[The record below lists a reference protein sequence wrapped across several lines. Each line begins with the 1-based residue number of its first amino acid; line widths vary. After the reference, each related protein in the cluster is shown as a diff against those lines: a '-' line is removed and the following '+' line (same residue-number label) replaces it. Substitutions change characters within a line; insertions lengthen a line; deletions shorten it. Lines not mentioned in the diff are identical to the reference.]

1 MTLVHPVTMAEVLV
15 GPVSIGERDVAL
27 STSRALDITK
37 WGTSSGEPL
46 RLARLRVSSRLKLPD
61 CGMLSAAIATRSR
74 IATFDGRLA
83 SAAREL
89 GVQVV
94 TAP

>member
-1 MTLVHPVTMAEVLV
+1 MTRF
-15 GPVSIGERDVAL
+15 S
-27 STSRALDITK
+27 
-37 WGTSSGEPL
+37 EPL
-46 RLARLRVSSRLKLPD
+46 RLARLRVNSRLKLPD
-61 CGMLSAAIATRSR
+61 CCVLSAAIATRSR

-89 GVQVV
+89 GLQVV